1 MKKETEFGTVEYG
14 GEYVTNPFSPL
25 DTADTAPDHLHT
37 DTPYLAQSLIR
48 TANIWRWMHPHAT
61 VEQRRELLKLVGAEM
76 EVEACACIR
85 G

>member
-14 GEYVTNPFSPL
+14 GEYVTNAFSPL
-25 DTADTAPDHLHT
+25 DTADTAPDHLHSK
-37 DTPYLAQSLIR
+37 TPYLAQSLIR
-48 TANIWRWMHPHAT
+48 TAKIWRWMHPHAT